1 MVLKEIDPD
10 LLASLDC
17 PAPRY
22 TSYPTAPA
30 WHNIE
35 ENVYLRAL
43 ERFDEHDSP
52 LSLYVHIPF
61 CKTMCLFCG
70 CSVILN
76 RREDRQDEYVE
87 ALLEEA
93 RLIVFK
99 KKHLLTQLHLG
110 GGTPTQLTEDQ
121 LTRLYKGLV
130 EIFPLDQAAEI
141 SIEVDPRNGTDK
153 LELLKNLG
161 FNRISFGVQD
171 TDPAVQKAIHRYQ
184 SYEMTR
190 DTMLKARALK
200 FDSINMDLIYGLPLQ
215 TLSSFTDT
223 ISKIIEMSPD
233 RIALFSYAKIPW
245 LKAHQKAI
253 PEESLPSTPI
263 KFALYAH
270 ARKALIEAGYLPI
283 GMDHF
288 AKKEDEL
295 TLAFEEKRLQ
305 RNFQGYS
312 LKKAENMLGL
322 GVTSIGY
329 IGGAY
334 IQNAKDLQSYYAL
347 IKEKKI
353 PVQKGF
359 VLGKEDLLR
368 RALIQ
373 KLMCDFE
380 IDKAAFKQ
388 EWGEEFDVLFQIDS
402 DLVINNEKW
411 FKATPIGALFI
422 RNIAMHFDA
431 YINKGHFSK
440 AI

>member
-1 MVLKEIDPD
+1 MVLKEIDPA
-10 LLASLDC
+10 LLASLDL

-30 WHNIE
+30 WYNIE
-35 ENVYLRAL
+35 EEVYLKAL
-43 ERFDEHDSP
+43 QQFDESSAP

-76 RREDRQDEYVE
+76 RREDVQDQYVDS
-87 ALLEEA
+87 LLEEA
-93 RLIVFK
+93 RLIIFRN
-99 KKHLLTQLHLG
+99 KHPLRQLHLG

-121 LTRLYKGLV
+121 LKRLYRGLID
-130 EIFPLDQAAEI
+130 IFPLDTTAEI
-141 SIEVDPRNGTDK
+141 SIEVDPRNGTNK
-153 LELLKNLG
+153 LELLKDLG

-171 TDPAVQKAIHRYQ
+171 TDPSVQKAIHRYQ

-190 DTMLKARALK
+190 DTMLKARALN

-215 TLSSFTDT
+215 TVESFKDT
-223 ISKIIEMSPD
+223 INKIIEMSPD

-245 LKAHQKAI
+245 IKAHQKAI

-270 ARKALIEAGYLPI
+270 ARKVLIEAGYLPI

-295 TLAFEEKRLQ
+295 TLAFQEKRLQ

-312 LKKAENMLGL
+312 LKNTENMLGL

-329 IGGAY
+329 ISGVY
-334 IQNAKDLQSYYAL
+334 IQNAKDLISYNAL
-347 IKEKKI
+347 IKKRRL

-359 VLGKEDLLR
+359 VLGSEDFLR
-368 RALIQ
+368 RSLIQ

-380 IDKAAFKQ
+380 IDKEIFKK
-388 EWGEEFDVLFQIDS
+388 EWGKDFDALFQIDS
-402 DLVINNEKW
+402 ELVINNEKV

-422 RNIAMHFDA
+422 RNIAMYFDA
-431 YINKGHFSK
+431 YINKGNFSK